1 MTIGYSGSYA
11 VNGTRF
17 LLQPTTAKPSA
28 RTILGID
35 GGGHPIY
42 PSVREFEIH
51 WELAHPN
58 DVKQLIDAFDT
69 VSNTG
74 TITFDLPE
82 WGADDY
88 KFVRYSGC
96 TMQEPTVGDYFNG
109 YITDVRLII
118 MKVNT

>member
-1 MTIGYSGSYA
+1 MTLGYSGAYA
-11 VNGTRF
+11 VNETRF